1 MNSRLSS
8 FLLCSCYASLRW
20 MQHQQWLVLPLGVGQ
35 GSVLRTVCGRRVR
48 IIDTQ
53 HHVRKVDDLLV
64 GLQLRVWRT
73 DFAHSRQVGAGS
85 QHIEV
90 PFPQIGHPFC
100 GLFLVRGIANEYS
113 CSAAHWRR
121 RENNR
126 NPSQIETGFDR
137 RCRIFAI
144 RSHSRIRKKHSQHNI
159 NSGTSRNI
167 NTGTVS
173 SVLVQDWCIS
183 KTVL

>member
-20 MQHQQWLVLPLGVGQ
+20 MQHQQWLVLPFRVDQ
-35 GSVLRTVCGRRVR
+35 GPVLRAACGRSVPV
-48 IIDTQ
+48 IDYQ
-53 HHVRKVDDLLV
+53 HHVRKVDDLLI
-64 GLQLRVWRT
+64 GLQLRVRRAN
-73 DFAHSRQVGAGS
+73 FAHSRQVGAGS

-90 PFPQIGHPFC
+90 PFPQIGRPFC

>member
-64 GLQLRVWRT
+64 GLQLRVRRAN
-73 DFAHSRQVGAGS
+73 FAHSRQVGADG

-90 PFPQIGHPFC
+90 PLPQIGSPFC
-100 GLFLVRGIANEYS
+100 GLLLMRRVANEYS

-137 RCRIFAI
+137 RCRILAI

>member
-64 GLQLRVWRT
+64 GLQLRVWRA
-73 DFAHSRQVGAGS
+73 DLAHGGDKGALL
-85 QHIEV
+85 QHREV
-90 PFPQIGHPFC
+90 ALP
-100 GLFLVRGIANEYS
+100 
-113 CSAAHWRR
+113 
-121 RENNR
+121 
-126 NPSQIETGFDR
+126 
-137 RCRIFAI
+137 
-144 RSHSRIRKKHSQHNI
+144 
-159 NSGTSRNI
+159 
-167 NTGTVS
+167 
-173 SVLVQDWCIS
+173 
-183 KTVL
+183 